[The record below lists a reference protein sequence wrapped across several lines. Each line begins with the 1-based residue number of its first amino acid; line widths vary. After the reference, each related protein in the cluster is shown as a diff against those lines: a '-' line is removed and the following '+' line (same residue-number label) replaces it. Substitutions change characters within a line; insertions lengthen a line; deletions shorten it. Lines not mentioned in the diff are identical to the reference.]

1 MKLLILGANSDIAYA
16 IANRFA
22 EEKKADVVL
31 ASRNLELLHKKVRE
45 LKIRHG
51 VDAGAIEFDTGA
63 YDTHASFYHQ
73 LDPKPDV
80 VVAAFG
86 YFGSQ
91 ALAQSDFEE
100 ARRIIE
106 TNFTGAVSILEI
118 VAADFQKRG
127 SGTII
132 GISSVAGD
140 RGRQSNYIYGAAK
153 SAFSTYLDGLRNRLA
168 RHRVH
173 VMTVKPGFVRT
184 KMTVGMDLPGPITAS
199 AEQAAGDIYTGWRT
213 SKNTLYTR
221 WFWRWIMA
229 IIRAIP
235 EPLFKRMQL

>member
-1 MKLLILGANSDIAYA
+1 MNLLILGANSDIAYA

-22 EEKKADVVL
+22 KEKKADVVL

-51 VDAGAIEFDTGA
+51 VDAHAIEFDTGA
-63 YDTHASFYHQ
+63 YASHASLYRQ

-91 ALAQSDFEE
+91 ALAQKDFEE

-173 VMTVKPGFVRT
+173 VMTVKPGFVHT
-184 KMTVGMDLPGPITAS
+184 KMTAGMDLPGPITAS
-199 AEQAAGDIYTGWRT
+199 AEQAAGDIYAGWLS

-229 IIRAIP
+229 IIRGIP